1 MAQSNRLTNR
11 EWEVVKLLL
20 QGKSNKL
27 IASSLGISARTVE
40 FHLKN
45 IYAKYQVSSRIELIL
60 RLGNPTGKVEIEKLG
75 YSTVDSRGESAENRE
90 AGNARTDWRTSF
102 RYSVTMIGK
111 ELQMKN
117 LLNTKH
123 IPVGVLTALFTGFLG
138 IALLGRYGHVS
149 LSAIEP
155 WVLPLVI
162 ILALIGISVG
172 LMGKRKGD
180 NPGKVFFST
189 LFGTGLGAFAML
201 PLTVIIAV
209 PLGKLA
215 ERLGLINRAA
225 MPSYLAS
232 MLVITSMLVMWLIVG
247 TVVGSMLLYVT
258 VKRPGQ
264 ADIQRHAAEHGL

>member
-1 MAQSNRLTNR
+1 
-11 EWEVVKLLL
+11 
-20 QGKSNKL
+20 
-27 IASSLGISARTVE
+27 
-40 FHLKN
+40 
-45 IYAKYQVSSRIELIL
+45 
-60 RLGNPTGKVEIEKLG
+60 
-75 YSTVDSRGESAENRE
+75 
-90 AGNARTDWRTSF
+90 
-102 RYSVTMIGK
+102 
-111 ELQMKN
+111 
-117 LLNTKH
+117 
-123 IPVGVLTALFTGFLG
+123 
-138 IALLGRYGHVS
+138 
-149 LSAIEP
+149 
-155 WVLPLVI
+155 
-162 ILALIGISVG
+162 
-172 LMGKRKGD
+172 
-180 NPGKVFFST
+180 